1 MTAYSIKEKKKKDE
15 LKEGVLSKKGIR
27 LKDLENSQS
36 DYFAKKEKKNIKACS
51 EENTKSKAGQSIKDI
66 MEL

>member
-1 MTAYSIKEKKKKDE
+1 MTAYSIKQKKKKDE
-15 LKEGVLSKKGIR
+15 LKEGFLSKKGIR
-27 LKDLENSQS
+27 LKDLEKFSVWL
-36 DYFAKKEKKNIKACS
+36 FFKKQNKNAKACS